1 MVKNNKGRKSIMNIR
16 RIINYIISPEGAALA
31 GMIVATPALIAA
43 FFGVHVAIDYF
54 STNVVFRL
62 FLFWFGFMLLGFVP
76 GNLLMTIINPKY
88 SGHRITLIALILGI
102 TLSLFGWII

>member
-43 FFGVHVAIDYF
+43 FFGTLQLII
-54 STNVVFRL
+54 
-62 FLFWFGFMLLGFVP
+62 FLQM
-76 GNLLMTIINPKY
+76 
-88 SGHRITLIALILGI
+88 
-102 TLSLFGWII
+102 